1 MEEKNLIRTNYF
13 NHYSFRL
20 LVGNILLTLPTLVV
34 ILLLVLWENIYF
46 LWLAPLLGI
55 LGWFLV
61 LPSTYTLLRPSRER
75 VAVDALS
82 MGFVMLICL
91 CALLI
96 LFKRSDLIHSVDSQ
110 EVLNQISAQLDL
122 QEKEEKYLEQLR
134 MRIEELEGSLQQ
146 TETSERKKP

>member
-20 LVGNILLTLPTLVV
+20 LMGNILLTLPTLVV
-34 ILLLVLWENIYF
+34 MLLLVLWENIDF

-61 LPSTYTLLRPSRER
+61 LPLTYSIIRPSQER

-82 MGFVMLICL
+82 VGFIAMLCL

-96 LFKRSDLIHSVDSQ
+96 LFKCSDLIHSLESQ
-110 EVLNQISAQLDL
+110 QVLDQISAQLDL
-122 QEKEEKYLEQLR
+122 QEKEGKYLEQLR
-134 MRIEELEGSLQQ
+134 MRIEEITLQ
-146 TETSERKKP
+146 EEE